1 MSFSPRTCKIARWE
15 NGKIG
20 KQDGREMEILRARE
34 CVGLML
40 NTEESSS
47 HHKYI

>member
-1 MSFSPRTCKIARWE
+1 MGKWE
-15 NGKIG
+15 NRKIG
-20 KQDGREMEILRARE
+20 KQEKPE
-34 CVGLML
+34 CTGLML